1 MKSIVYPVF
10 SNRHVISHISLFFL
24 FRFSRALAFTT
35 VDQSCTAISWGETH
49 GLYWLIFCIQYT
61 RLNSFLLFA
70 LSCALPFSFH
80 SILPLF
86 LHLSSPIF
94 LSFSIQFSF
103 CHSTP
108 CLSPFLSSHSLLYFF
123 LLFSFFFSFIF
134 YFSSS
139 LFLHMIFIVLL
150 AQYLFTCVLSSW
162 RDMGGTGYV
171 DHRPGREQVSWK
183 LLISQP
189 NSLYIW

>member
-80 SILPLF
+80 SILHSSFICPLLF
-86 LHLSSPIF
+86 
-94 LSFSIQFSF
+94 FSRSQFS
-103 CHSTP
+103 SLSVTP
-108 CLSPFLSSHSLLYFF
+108 LLVFLPFSLLTHSYI
-123 LLFSFFFSFIF
+123 FSFFFLFSSLSFFIF
-134 YFSSS
+134 LLPSFSIWS
-139 LFLHMIFIVLL
+139 L
-150 AQYLFTCVLSSW
+150 
-162 RDMGGTGYV
+162 
-171 DHRPGREQVSWK
+171 
-183 LLISQP
+183 
-189 NSLYIW
+189 